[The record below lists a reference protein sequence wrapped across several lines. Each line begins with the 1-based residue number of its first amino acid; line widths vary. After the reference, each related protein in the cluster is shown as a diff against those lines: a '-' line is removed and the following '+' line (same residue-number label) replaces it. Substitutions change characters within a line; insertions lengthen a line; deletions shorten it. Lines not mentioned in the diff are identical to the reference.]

1 MKFIS
6 KTVEDMIRDGKLHQ
20 AVVVDRD
27 GLVVDARGE
36 MYDPEVLSAFAFPL
50 QQTIHSVQETL
61 GLEKIK
67 EVSLRTEDRKLRI
80 TLSFFVANAQDF
92 CLMVLAPGAGAA
104 RSAASDIIRIEPEV
118 PPPPAIPAE
127 GQPVPQAGPPASL
140 PSASPADMPAA
151 VSGPPEEGLESLS
164 ARVLERLYPE
174 LTRIVGEAIR
184 REMDKRGS

>member
-1 MKFIS
+1 VKFIS

-36 MYDPEVLSAFAFPL
+36 LYDPEVLSAFAFPL
-50 QQTIHSVQETL
+50 QQTLHSLQETL

-92 CLMVLAPGAGAA
+92 CLMVLAPGAGAV
-104 RSAASDIIRIEPEV
+104 RSTVSEIVHLEPDQPVPAAA
-118 PPPPAIPAE
+118 PAEDRSVAPPAE
-127 GQPVPQAGPPASL
+127 GGTAAAGELSE
-140 PSASPADMPAA
+140 AA
-151 VSGPPEEGLESLS
+151 LEMLR
-164 ARVLERLYPE
+164 ARVFERLQPE
-174 LTRIVGEAIR
+174 LIRIVDEAIR
-184 REMDKRGS
+184 SVRNTGGS